1 MLALPLKGFA
11 GKIGS
16 KILDV
21 EGAQL
26 LCLGRELA
34 GAAKLAGVRGVFHS

>member
-1 MLALPLKGFA
+1 MLSLPLNGFA

-16 KILDV
+16 KTLDV

-26 LCLGRELA
+26 PRSDEN
-34 GAAKLAGVRGVFHS
+34 